1 MATQGYSIK
10 DNNPFYNQ
18 VTDAVKNEISYRANI
33 YAERERGGPKGGPIH
48 MWLYRKTAYIRIYYG
63 ENTTPILEPPKKG
76 FDSVYGKSLYP
87 PAVVTSVRI
96 SNEGDYGSLLK
107 ADINFSVFTLTQLE
121 NYTKTLLTVKAGTD
135 EKGNPKP
142 IPVKIEYGWS
152 VPGHDGPKEE
162 FYGFVTNFN
171 WSLRADGGFDCVSNL
186 VGEGFMSLNTK
197 ADAPLQKTSILDAV
211 LVGVGQQV
219 TAGIKPNTWI
229 SAVKYINPEAP
240 AGAYGG
246 VDGKTPSLQASFNG
260 VALLDLNLSD
270 AQSENKDKQGK
281 ALNKTRMH
289 YVTLEWICF
298 AVSQILF
305 HTGNNLFPKDQYI
318 SNRNITVG
326 HKYDDIVSS
335 NPKNILFP
343 GFAKYGTE
351 SLTKDIDSKISMAT
365 ATNSKSVDLSKILV
379 SIEFIY
385 ETLKAMQSQPSM
397 KMNEKDVD
405 TSLVNLFNKIF
416 TEISNCSGG
425 IYQLSLSQPKVETS
439 DPNYK
444 ESLRQWVIVD
454 TKYMGDAVQETII
467 PVVISGPNGYSSIV
481 RSVTMSSK
489 LPGAMATAQF
499 VAAASSLSNNTPALA
514 AAKTEANTQDAK
526 SAKEVKDALLAAK
539 KTALSDGF
547 SPDSINNIQAQLKDY
562 WTYAVKP
569 NELGKRG
576 SPLPIDLSITLDG
589 LKGFRY
595 GNTLKIEYLPSDYK
609 DVVFTVTKVEHNITN
624 NDWTTTLSTVSRLKV

>member
-1 MATQGYSIK
+1 MATQGYNIK

-18 VTDAVKNEISYRANI
+18 VNGAVKNEISYRASI
-33 YAERERGGPKGGPIH
+33 YAERERGGSKGGPIH
-48 MWLYRKTAYIRIYYG
+48 MWLYRKNGYVRIYYG
-63 ENTTPILEPPKKG
+63 EDATPLLEPPKKG

-96 SNEGDYGSLLK
+96 ANEGDYGSLLK
-107 ADINFSVFTLTQLE
+107 ADINFSVFTLQQLE
-121 NYTKTLLTVKAGTD
+121 KFTKTLLTVEAGVD
-135 EKGNPKP
+135 GQGNPKP
-142 IPVKIEYGWS
+142 IPIKIEYGWS

-171 WSLRADGGFDCVSNL
+171 WSLRADGGFDCTSNL
-186 VGEGFMSLNTK
+186 VGEGFFSLNTK
-197 ADAPLQKTSILDAV
+197 ADASLQKTSNV
-211 LVGVGQQV
+211 N
-219 TAGIKPNTWI
+219 AGSSNVQIKPNTWV
-229 SAVKYINPEAP
+229 SAVRYIKPDAP
-240 AGAYGG
+240 VGTYGG
-246 VDGKTPSLQASFNG
+246 VDGKTPSLVASFPG

-270 AQSENKDKQGK
+270 AQSENKDKKGK
-281 ALNKTRMH
+281 VLNKTRIH

-305 HTGNNLFPKDQYI
+305 HKGNGLFPKDQYI
-318 SNRNITVG
+318 SNSKITIG
-326 HKYDDIVSS
+326 HRYPDIVSS

-351 SLTKDIDSKISMAT
+351 NLTKDIESQISMAKSSN
-365 ATNSKSVDLSKILV
+365 ANSVDLSKILV

-385 ETLKAMQSQPSM
+385 ETLKAMESQPSM
-397 KMNEKDVD
+397 KMNEKAVD

-416 TEISNCSGG
+416 TEIGNCSGG
-425 IYQLSLSQPKVETS
+425 IYELSLSQPKVETS

-454 TKYMGDAVQETII
+454 TKNMGEAVEETII

-481 RSVTMSSK
+481 RSVTMTSK

-499 VAAASSLSNNTPALA
+499 VAAASSMSGNSPGLA
-514 AAKTEANTQDAK
+514 AAKTESNTKDAK
-526 SAKEVKDALLAAK
+526 SADEVIAALLAANK
-539 KTALSDGF
+539 AALSEGF

-562 WTYAVKP
+562 WVYGVKP

-595 GNTLKIEYLPSDYK
+595 GNTLKIDYLPSDYK